1 MEIDP
6 QQLQQ
11 IFDLLFVACHCFAAM
26 KGWQAGSTR

>member
-11 IFDLLFVACHCFAAM
+11 IFDLLFVASHCIAAM
-26 KGWQAGSTR
+26 LGWQAGSTR

>member
-1 MEIDP
+1 MEA

-11 IFDLLFVACHCFAAM
+11 IFDLLFVACHVFAAF